1 MKILLSDITDD
12 GLDLE
17 LEFEEPLVSEPLR
30 LLSPVK
36 ARLRIEK
43 VSSEVFAK
51 GEVSAAI
58 ELQCSRCLKKFSK
71 TIEANVNVVYH
82 PVEELKGEEK
92 HEIKEDE
99 LDMGFYK
106 GEELDVHDIVT
117 EQIILSV
124 PMKPLCSESCKGI
137 CPKCGADL
145 NVNTC
150 SCGMKEPDPRLA
162 VLKKLIN
169 DRKE

>member
-1 MKILLSDITDD
+1 MKILLSDITED

-17 LEFEEPLVSEPLR
+17 FEETLVLETLR
-30 LLSPVK
+30 LLSPAK
-36 ARLRIEK
+36 AKLRIEK
-43 VSSEVFAK
+43 VSSEVLAK
-51 GEVSAAI
+51 GRVSTSI

-71 TIEANVNVVYH
+71 AVEANVNVVYH
-82 PVEELKGEEK
+82 PLEELKGEEK

-106 GEELDVHDIVT
+106 GEELDVQEIVT

-137 CPKCGADL
+137 CPKCGTDL
-145 NVNTC
+145 NVGTC
-150 SCGMKEPDPRLA
+150 ACVTKEPDPRLA